1 MDGRRRFL
9 RSLKE
14 SQTGFAQMALA
25 MPALAGGVLSR
36 RAPEAPR
43 LKARARARRSRIGV
57 HHRIIERLSQPGAT
71 FCFIATLF
79 LATGVYGA
87 IKGGEY
93 DAMVAADG
101 EPADILAKAL
111 GFNIKAVTIAGQS
124 EMTEAEILSV
134 SGIGPRNSLPFLDVA
149 EVRERLQKVPLIKE
163 VSVTKLYPNRLL
175 IEVEE
180 RQASALWQKDGVV
193 KVVAADGMTID
204 AMRDR
209 RFVKLPLIVGDG
221 VNMRLGEYLALLE
234 AAGDLREEIR
244 AGVFVSGRRWNLKT
258 TDGVD
263 ILLPEINPQQAIAT
277 LVRLQRESHILDK
290 AVLSIDLREPDRLVA
305 RMTDEAAAERAEH
318 DPHKPKPKGGQ
329 I

>member
-1 MDGRRRFL
+1 
-9 RSLKE
+9 
-14 SQTGFAQMALA
+14 
-25 MPALAGGVLSR
+25 
-36 RAPEAPR
+36 
-43 LKARARARRSRIGV
+43 
-57 HHRIIERLSQPGAT
+57 
-71 FCFIATLF
+71 
-79 LATGVYGA
+79 
-87 IKGGEY
+87 
-93 DAMVAADG
+93 MVAADG

-180 RQASALWQKDGVV
+180 RQASALWQKDGVL

-209 RFVKLPLIVGDG
+209 RFVNLPLIVGDG
-221 VNMRLGEYLALLE
+221 ANMRLGEYLALLE

-244 AGVFVSGRRWNLKT
+244 GGVFVSGRRWNLKT

-305 RMTDEAAAERAEH
+305 RMTNEAAADRAEH